1 MCMYL
6 YFSKLKPNSVE
17 LFQLHLTISFLM
29 SSLNTVHRF
38 FWRVLDLCFWFGDK
52 NTLSCSLMSPW
63 VLNGKKK
70 TWCSS
75 WESGDE
81 ENNLNQNNCLTLS
94 LGSHILANFISC
106 IWFSPQKFS
115 VYFGIEGKLQYKLP
129 WFMGGKKICEMGNI
143 TKLWSRKI
151 IYICH
156 IYIYIHTQNYIYIC
170 ICLSLSPFIWWP
182 IMEYWL

>member
-1 MCMYL
+1 MCMYI

-17 LFQLHLTISFLM
+17 LFQLHLTISFLI
-29 SSLNTVHRF
+29 SSLNTVHTF

-63 VLNGKKK
+63 VLNEKKKK
-70 TWCSS
+70 TWCSA
-75 WESGDE
+75 WENGDD
-81 ENNLNQNNCLTLS
+81 ENNLNQNNCLTFS

-115 VYFGIEGKLQYKLP
+115 VHFGIEGKLQHKLP
-129 WFMGGKKICEMGNI
+129 WFMEEKKIHEMWNI
-143 TKLWSRKI
+143 TKFGREKL
-151 IYICH
+151 YICH
-156 IYIYIHTQNYIYIC
+156 IC